1 MKKEIEIQ
9 PEKKRKVKKFIMKKV
24 LVEEN
29 GKKIFV
35 VRREKINQV

>member
-9 PEKKRKVKKFIMKKV
+9 PEKKRKAKKFVMKKV
-24 LVEEN
+24 LIEEN

-35 VRREKINQV
+35 VRKEKINQV

>member
-1 MKKEIEIQ
+1 MKKEIEIK
-9 PEKKRKVKKFIMKKV
+9 PEKKRKYKKFAMKKV
-24 LVEEN
+24 LIEEN